1 MGCMRACSFY
11 GLKFTKICNEH
22 FSGDTY
28 SSITSDMDDVSSVY
42 SDITT
47 GIDDFISYTAPS
59 KPNKPKHKKR
69 TETDPDDAMSV
80 SSSDLASLSLSD
92 SESLSTWQVDK
103 MCLHIHCDGRKEEY
117 VRHLYQSLFDWI
129 DPTGEV
135 YNIINETDL
144 PRGYGCNDKVP
155 PRYDDPK
162 GCDMGK
168 RHCILGQNGW
178 HKPIVEMPSLAIVL
192 FLREDAM
199 VGSEKLDMASSI
211 FNKEPWK
218 FHHSESISRGKINAY
233 PYNNQNYYTAGPN
246 DPLCAIRQIHCGK
259 QHVRLVRF
267 TSIETW
273 QNQIN
278 LYSLILGQE
287 PEVRKPDFCL
297 FTAASYGEYDV
308 QFALKKVPNDIM
320 CKSSSGSALG
330 FKIGQMGN
338 LVPLLPNMCSPMSDT
353 RWRTTDLDGNAI
365 YLDILKPSRDSDSG
379 VSTSCP
385 LHSTPYSKADKTKIR
400 NHRKLKHKSKHRTV
414 YMIYSGDD
422 SDSSSTVTD
431 LDTFMKSVLQPL
443 MENNRSKTPSISSS
457 TDSVKSEDKT
467 SEVSESSAKS
477 STKSVRFNQIVH
489 YLSDCGYP
497 TDTEQEDDSGII
509 LNGNDTEHCPSHD
522 RPKAAIPPTRNE
534 CHKHY
539 CNDTDEESYFSEAGI
554 DVDFPSQNTKSAV
567 ITSNPCRPKEP
578 PPYRPPPPH
587 PNAKK
592 VSLGFYI

>member
-1 MGCMRACSFY
+1 
-11 GLKFTKICNEH
+11 
-22 FSGDTY
+22 
-28 SSITSDMDDVSSVY
+28 
-42 SDITT
+42 
-47 GIDDFISYTAPS
+47 
-59 KPNKPKHKKR
+59 
-69 TETDPDDAMSV
+69 
-80 SSSDLASLSLSD
+80 
-92 SESLSTWQVDK
+92 
-103 MCLHIHCDGRKEEY
+103 
-117 VRHLYQSLFDWI
+117 
-129 DPTGEV
+129 
-135 YNIINETDL
+135 
-144 PRGYGCNDKVP
+144 
-155 PRYDDPK
+155 
-162 GCDMGK
+162 
-168 RHCILGQNGW
+168 
-178 HKPIVEMPSLAIVL
+178 
-192 FLREDAM
+192 
-199 VGSEKLDMASSI
+199 
-211 FNKEPWK
+211 
-218 FHHSESISRGKINAY
+218 
-233 PYNNQNYYTAGPN
+233 
-246 DPLCAIRQIHCGK
+246 
-259 QHVRLVRF
+259 
-267 TSIETW
+267 
-273 QNQIN
+273 
-278 LYSLILGQE
+278 
-287 PEVRKPDFCL
+287 
-297 FTAASYGEYDV
+297 
-308 QFALKKVPNDIM
+308 M

-338 LVPLLPNMCSPMSDT
+338 LVPLLPNMCSPMSDS

-379 VSTSCP
+379 VSTSYP

-414 YMIYSGDD
+414 YRIYSGDD

-522 RPKAAIPPTRNE
+522 RPKAAIPPSRNE
-534 CHKHY
+534 CHKNY

-554 DVDFPSQNTKSAV
+554 DVDFPSHNTKNAV

-587 PNAKK
+587 PKAKK

>member
-1 MGCMRACSFY
+1 MIACRFN
-11 GLKFTKICNEH
+11 GMKFTRNCNEH

-59 KPNKPKHKKR
+59 KSNKPKHNKR
-69 TETDPDDAMSV
+69 TETDPNDAMSV

-92 SESLSTWQVDK
+92 SESLNTSQVDK

-168 RHCILGQNGW
+168 RHCIPGQNGW

-233 PYNNQNYYTAGPN
+233 PYNNQNYYTAGQN

-267 TSIETW
+267 TSIDTW
-273 QNQIN
+273 QDQIN
-278 LYSLILGQE
+278 LYSLILRTG
-287 PEVRKPDFCL
+287 
-297 FTAASYGEYDV
+297 
-308 QFALKKVPNDIM
+308 
-320 CKSSSGSALG
+320 
-330 FKIGQMGN
+330 
-338 LVPLLPNMCSPMSDT
+338 T
-353 RWRTTDLDGNAI
+353 R
-365 YLDILKPSRDSDSG
+365 S
-379 VSTSCP
+379 
-385 LHSTPYSKADKTKIR
+385 
-400 NHRKLKHKSKHRTV
+400 
-414 YMIYSGDD
+414 
-422 SDSSSTVTD
+422 
-431 LDTFMKSVLQPL
+431 
-443 MENNRSKTPSISSS
+443 
-457 TDSVKSEDKT
+457 
-467 SEVSESSAKS
+467 
-477 STKSVRFNQIVH
+477 
-489 YLSDCGYP
+489 
-497 TDTEQEDDSGII
+497 
-509 LNGNDTEHCPSHD
+509 
-522 RPKAAIPPTRNE
+522 
-534 CHKHY
+534 
-539 CNDTDEESYFSEAGI
+539 
-554 DVDFPSQNTKSAV
+554 
-567 ITSNPCRPKEP
+567 
-578 PPYRPPPPH
+578 
-587 PNAKK
+587 
-592 VSLGFYI
+592 